1 MEQDYRHDIAL
12 MRYSAIAPLIPGLPE
27 GYRNL
32 TEYLEKASQKGLLHP
47 DGEVRNYAPKTLY
60 NGISITRKGDLTPSC
75 LPGGTTAAS
84 PGSWTTT

>member
-47 DGEVRNYAPKTLY
+47 DGEVRN
-60 NGISITRKGDLTPSC
+60 
-75 LPGGTTAAS
+75 
-84 PGSWTTT
+84 